1 LIFGIGIDEIEV
13 ARIEKQI
20 QKEAGFK
27 ERVFT
32 SAEIEYCES
41 KKYRG
46 QHYAARFA
54 AKEAFMKAVGTG
66 WRDGLAFNEIEIVK
80 DELGRPALVLYGKA
94 KEITD
99 KHKITNIHVSLS
111 HIKELANAIVT
122 LEK

>member
-1 LIFGIGIDEIEV
+1 MIFGIGIDEIEV

-20 QKEAGFK
+20 QKEAGFIQ
-27 ERVFT
+27 RVFT
-32 SAEIEYCES
+32 SGEIEYCES
-41 KKYRG
+41 KKYRA

-66 WRDGLAFNEIEIVK
+66 WRDGLAFNEIEIVR

-99 KHKITNIHVSLS
+99 RHKITNIHVSLS

>member
-41 KKYRG
+41 KKYRA

>member
-1 LIFGIGIDEIEV
+1 MIFGIGIDEIEV

-41 KKYRG
+41 KKYRA

>member
-1 LIFGIGIDEIEV
+1 MIFGIGIDEIEV

-32 SAEIEYCES
+32 SGEIEYCES
-41 KKYRG
+41 KKYRAE
-46 QHYAARFA
+46 HYAARFA

-80 DELGRPALVLYGKA
+80 DELGRPTLVLYGKA
-94 KEITD
+94 KEIID
-99 KHKITNIHVSLS
+99 KHKITSIHVSLS